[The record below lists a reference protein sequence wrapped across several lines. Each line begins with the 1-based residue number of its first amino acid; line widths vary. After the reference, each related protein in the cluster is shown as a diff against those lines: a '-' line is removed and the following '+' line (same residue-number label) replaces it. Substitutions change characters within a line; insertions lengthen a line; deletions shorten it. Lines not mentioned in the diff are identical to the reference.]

1 MAKTCTHSNNNLNER
16 AWALCAS
23 LLFHALLVL
32 VLSTTSSFDP
42 TLGRST
48 RFDIFWVSP
57 SVAAPISPTSLDQPV
72 QEIPHPRSADV
83 AELRT
88 EAAADLPAAAPASHA
103 DPDQVRAD
111 ATPRVTAEEPQ
122 KLAAKGSHAEMAMAI
137 AIPAPIT
144 LPAVR
149 PAAVPAAK
157 NPPVVG
163 AVMVP
168 AAKMRTA
175 TFAVAKP
182 AATPAVAKPQGDRH
196 LRSQSPLATSAV
208 AQPAAESHPAEQQQ
222 LTPITEAVFLSVA
235 SVITA
240 AATAGK
246 EIPRTEKV
254 LDAGIDLLQ
263 TQVHQTALKAEKIDQ
278 VHEQMQ
284 TSQPEPLITA
294 QKPQV
299 TVTAQLSPGR
309 KKAQQQLRTSAKPV
323 QLGKSASIATNQSR
337 KPASG
342 TTIAAAASS
351 TMSPTL
357 NPNAGLAPAAKVNH
371 QATSSEKPPGTRG
384 IVIASLRGDLKMVI
398 AGDSS
403 IKLLVTFR
411 EFPKA
416 RRNRVQ
422 TRAEAKREQR
432 IVPVFVRTQHETRE
446 AVIET
451 AREGIYLFS
460 AESGQGE
467 PAQATFTL
475 KLFETGSR
483 EKVTQIGTRNISGKV
498 VLAKILMPEG
508 ILWDDEAAFTGSLED
523 SNSTTK
529 FNAQTGLYWREYN
542 D

>member
-1 MAKTCTHSNNNLNER
+1 MEKTCSQSNNNFYER

-23 LLFHALLVL
+23 LFFHALLVL

-57 SVAAPISPTSLDQPV
+57 SVAAPISPASLDQPR
-72 QEIPHPRSADV
+72 QEIPQRRSADV
-83 AELRT
+83 AELRPET
-88 EAAADLPAAAPASHA
+88 GMDLPAAAPASHA
-103 DPDQVRAD
+103 DPEQDGAET
-111 ATPRVTAEEPQ
+111 TPAQKVTAEEPQ
-122 KLAAKGSHAEMAMAI
+122 KVAAKESPAEMAM

-144 LPAVR
+144 LPVVR
-149 PAAVPAAK
+149 PASVPAAK
-157 NPPVVG
+157 APPVLG
-163 AVMVP
+163 AVRSP
-168 AAKMRTA
+168 TAKKRTA
-175 TFAVAKP
+175 APAVAKP
-182 AATPAVAKPQGDRH
+182 AAAPAAAKPAAAPAAARPAAAPAAAKPAAAPAAARPATTPAA
-196 LRSQSPLATSAV
+196 

-222 LTPITEAVFLSVA
+222 LPPMTEAVLLSEA
-235 SVITA
+235 SMITA
-240 AATAGK
+240 AATAK
-246 EIPRTEKV
+246 NSTV
-254 LDAGIDLLQ
+254 SS
-263 TQVHQTALKAEKIDQ
+263 AEKRN
-278 VHEQMQ
+278 
-284 TSQPEPLITA
+284 
-294 QKPQV
+294 
-299 TVTAQLSPGR
+299 SP
-309 KKAQQQLRTSAKPV
+309 A
-323 QLGKSASIATNQSR
+323 
-337 KPASG
+337 G
-342 TTIAAAASS
+342 TTKTRSATTGSTQTRGAAAGNIQTRGGAAATPSS
-351 TMSPTL
+351 TMSPTVT
-357 NPNAGLAPAAKVNH
+357 PTAGPAPAAKVNH
-371 QATSSEKPPGTRG
+371 QAASSEKPPESRG
-384 IVIASLRGDLKMVI
+384 IVIASLHGDLKMVI
-398 AGDSS
+398 SGDSR

-422 TRAEAKREQR
+422 TRAEAQREQR
-432 IVPVFVRTQHETRE
+432 IVPVFVRTQQETRE

-460 AESGQGE
+460 AESEQRE

-508 ILWDDEAAFTGSLED
+508 ILWDDESAFTGSLED

>member
-1 MAKTCTHSNNNLNER
+1 MGKTCSQSNNNLHER

-23 LLFHALLVL
+23 LFFHALLVL

-57 SVAAPISPTSLDQPV
+57 SVAAPISPASLDQPR
-72 QEIPHPRSADV
+72 QKISQRRSAHV
-83 AELRT
+83 AELRP
-88 EAAADLPAAAPASHA
+88 EAGADLPAAAPASHA

-111 ATPRVTAEEPQ
+111 ARPTQKITAEEPQ
-122 KLAAKGSHAEMAMAI
+122 NLAAKGSPAEMSM

-157 NPPVVG
+157 NPPVVS
-163 AVMVP
+163 AAMVP
-168 AAKMRTA
+168 AARKRIT
-175 TFAVAKP
+175 TSAVAKP
-182 AATPAVAKPQGDRH
+182 AATPAVVKPT
-196 LRSQSPLATSAV
+196 ATLAV

-222 LTPITEAVFLSVA
+222 LTPMTEAAVLSEA
-235 SVITA
+235 SMITA
-240 AATAGK
+240 AATAK
-246 EIPRTEKV
+246 NSTV
-254 LDAGIDLLQ
+254 SS
-263 TQVHQTALKAEKIDQ
+263 AEKRN
-278 VHEQMQ
+278 
-284 TSQPEPLITA
+284 
-294 QKPQV
+294 
-299 TVTAQLSPGR
+299 SP
-309 KKAQQQLRTSAKPV
+309 AD
-323 QLGKSASIATNQSR
+323 TNQTRSAATGNTQTR
-337 KPASG
+337 S
-342 TTIAAAASS
+342 AAAGNIQTRGA
-351 TMSPTL
+351 TAATASPTL
-357 NPNAGLAPAAKVNH
+357 NHAAGLAPAAKINH
-371 QATSSEKPPGTRG
+371 QTTSTEKPPETRG

-422 TRAEAKREQR
+422 TRAEAQREQR
-432 IVPVFVRTQHETRE
+432 IVPVFVRTQQETRE

-451 AREGIYLFS
+451 AREGIYQFS
-460 AESGQGE
+460 AESEQVE
-467 PAQATFTL
+467 PAKATFTL

-529 FNAQTGLYWREYN
+529 FNAHTGLYWREYN